1 MEKNLVKV
9 ENKLCN
15 VEDGKAVLYG
25 GYKVAEIKSN
35 GEKGNKRSGIYQ
47 LINPHGDR
55 LVFTVT
61 NGMIVAVNE
70 WNTNPPI
77 EEMS

>member
-9 ENKLCN
+9 GNKLCN

-25 GYKVAEIKSN
+25 GYKVTEVKSN
-35 GEKGNKRSGIYQ
+35 GEKGNKRSGVYQ
-47 LINPHGDR
+47 LINPNGDR
-55 LVFTVT
+55 LIFTVT
-61 NGMIVAVNE
+61 NGIIVTVGE

-77 EEMS
+77 VEVN